1 MSLFLI
7 FVFIFFIGSTVGWV
21 LELFYRR
28 FESKKW
34 VNPGFLVG
42 PYLPIYGLGLSIMS
56 LLHMFLDGYNF
67 NPIITILLMGLC
79 MTLLELIGGLI
90 FLKAGV
96 RLWDYRGFFLNF
108 KGVICLRFTL
118 IWTALGALYYYF
130 LAGYLLKALTWFSNN
145 LSFSYVL
152 GIFTGVFVIDFAYS
166 SKLYKKIRKYA
177 KKNNVDIMYENLKL
191 HIRNIQEQ
199 AKEKYSFLLPFYQTK
214 NLLEYLV
221 GYRPEIPNKKNRKK
235 AN

>member
-7 FVFIFFIGSTVGWV
+7 FVFIFYIGSSIGWV

-28 FESKKW
+28 YESKKW
-34 VNPGFLVG
+34 LNPGFLVG
-42 PYLPIYGLGLSIMS
+42 PYLPIYGFGLTIMT
-56 LLHMFLDGYNF
+56 LLHYGLAQYNF
-67 NPIITILLMGLC
+67 NPIITIVLMGLC

-96 RLWDYRGFFLNF
+96 RLWDYSEFFLNF

-118 IWTALGALYYYF
+118 IWTALGAFYYYF
-130 LAGYLLKALTWFSNN
+130 LAGYVIKALTWFSTH
-145 LSFSYVL
+145 LSFSYIL
-152 GIFTGVFVIDFAYS
+152 GIFTGLIVVDFVYS

-177 KKNNVDIMYENLKL
+177 KSNNIDIMYENLKL
-191 HIRNIQEQ
+191 HIRNIQDQ

-214 NLLEYLV
+214 SLLEYLV
-221 GYRPEIPNKKNRKK
+221 GYKPELPTKKRKK
-235 AN
+235 AK

>member
-1 MSLFLI
+1 MSLFLV
-7 FVFIFFIGSTVGWV
+7 FVFIFYIGSSIGWI

-28 FESKKW
+28 YENKKW

-42 PYLPIYGLGLSIMS
+42 PYLPIYGFGLTFVS
-56 LLHMFLDGYNF
+56 LLHYFLIQYNF
-67 NPIITILLMGLC
+67 NPILTIVLMGLV
-79 MTLLELIGGLI
+79 MTLLELITGLI
-90 FLKAGV
+90 FLKLGV
-96 RLWDYRGFFLNF
+96 RLWDYRGRWLNF
-108 KGVICLRFTL
+108 KGVICPWFTL
-118 IWTALGALYYYF
+118 IWTGLAALYYYF
-130 LAGYLLKALTWFSNN
+130 LADYVIKALSWFSTH

-152 GIFTGVFVIDFAYS
+152 GVFTGLIVIDFIYS

-177 KKNNVDIMYENLKL
+177 KKNNIDIMYENLKL
-191 HIRNIQEQ
+191 HIRNIQDN

-221 GYRPEIPNKKNRKK
+221 GYEPEVPAKKKRKK